1 MHVLGEPRQ
10 RVIGGDVRDD
20 GAKRYDRVFEL
31 PHR

>member
-10 RVIGGDVRDD
+10 RVVGGDVGDD
-20 GAKRYDRVFEL
+20 GAKCDDRVFEL